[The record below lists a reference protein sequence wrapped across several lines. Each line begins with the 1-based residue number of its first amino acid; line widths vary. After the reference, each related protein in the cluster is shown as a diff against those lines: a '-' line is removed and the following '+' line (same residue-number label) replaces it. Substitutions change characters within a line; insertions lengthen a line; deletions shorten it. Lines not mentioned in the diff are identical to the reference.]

1 MEPESL
7 INSSLSQQPETIA
20 IVDEM
25 RHELRSRSEERRLG
39 DECLFAMFALF
50 AFLGLFAPPAYL
62 LLIDD
67 LCLYVAVCHH
77 YLNSTPPV
85 VMYQFTPS

>member
-1 MEPESL
+1 MICDPDPKNE
-7 INSSLSQQPETIA
+7 
-20 IVDEM
+20 
-25 RHELRSRSEERRLG
+25 RLG

-50 AFLGLFAPPAYL
+50 SFQGLFASPAYL

-67 LCLYVAVCHH
+67 LRLYVAVCHH